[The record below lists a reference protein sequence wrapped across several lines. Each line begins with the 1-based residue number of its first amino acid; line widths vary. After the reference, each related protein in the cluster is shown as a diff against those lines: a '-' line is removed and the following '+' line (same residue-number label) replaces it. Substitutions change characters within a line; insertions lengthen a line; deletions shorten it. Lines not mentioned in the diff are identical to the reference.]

1 MIHRFSE
8 TYTKKEKRREEKRE
22 DLINEGVIEVL
33 EAKIEFAEGLTRG
46 QQLLLRQVLDGNVV
60 VDAEPLEGGDVLAS
74 LLEDVCNHVR
84 PPGLL
89 LPITLHLG
97 ALVRPLRY
105 AQFRSILSTH

>member
-8 TYTKKEKRREEKRE
+8 THTKQREERGNMH
-22 DLINEGVIEVL
+22 LINEGVIEVL

-46 QQLLLRQVLDGNVV
+46 QQVLLRQVLDGNVV

-74 LLEDVCNHVR
+74 ALEDICNHVR

-89 LPITLHLG
+89 LPIALRLG
-97 ALVRPLRY
+97 ALVRPLRC
-105 AQFRSILSTH
+105 A

>member
-1 MIHRFSE
+1 MIDLIHRFSE
-8 TYTKKEKRREEKRE
+8 TYTKRRRREERGNI

-105 AQFRSILSTH
+105 A